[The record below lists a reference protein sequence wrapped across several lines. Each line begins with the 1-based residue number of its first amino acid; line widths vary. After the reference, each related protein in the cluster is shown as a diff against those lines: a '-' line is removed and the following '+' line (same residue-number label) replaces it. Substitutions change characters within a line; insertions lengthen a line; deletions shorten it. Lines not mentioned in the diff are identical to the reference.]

1 MIKRTPLTALLLL
14 LILLVSPERPFAAGP
29 ERMRRVTPEIV
40 NQEIVVTA
48 ELVDGFNRE
57 IVNDI
62 QDGIPKDF
70 YYYLLLKRKQKN
82 WFDEEVLAKTIR
94 YTVKYDTLKKKYT
107 IVQRDGEQVVETTV
121 DDIETMKRI
130 VSKIDHVKLA
140 PISFLKSRNR
150 YYVSIKSQM
159 KAAKLPFY
167 VDYFLFFIPFLEI
180 DTPWADSDILSI
192 NRGG

>member
-1 MIKRTPLTALLLL
+1 MKRTAWISLLLL
-14 LILLVSPERPFAAGP
+14 LILLFFPGQPYAAGP
-29 ERMRRVTPEIV
+29 ERIKNVTTEIR

-48 ELVDGFNRE
+48 DLVNGFNRE
-57 IVNDI
+57 IINDI

-82 WFDEEVLAKTIR
+82 WFDEEVLAKTLR
-94 YTVKYDTLKKKYT
+94 YTVKYDTLKKQYT
-107 IVQRDGEQVVETTV
+107 IVQRDGEQVSESTV
-121 DDIETMKRI
+121 DNIEAMKRM

-140 PISFLKSRNR
+140 PIGFLKSRHR

-167 VDYFLFFIPFLEI
+167 VDYFLFFIPFLEL
-180 DTPWADSDILSI
+180 DTPWADSDVLSI